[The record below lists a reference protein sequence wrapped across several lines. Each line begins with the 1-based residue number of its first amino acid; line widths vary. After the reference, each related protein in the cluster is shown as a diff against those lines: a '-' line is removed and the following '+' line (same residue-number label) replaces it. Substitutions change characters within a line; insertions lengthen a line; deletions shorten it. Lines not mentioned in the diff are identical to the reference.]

1 MPPESGLLQI
11 GCKLEKWQWRH
22 NFSKWRHRQIFLTLF
37 CLFCFMS
44 ISLLVLELWPFP
56 FIRDW
61 PEIRKSEICPS
72 EFCPISR
79 NWSELGIPNLARA
92 SLIKCY
98 ELLQNARVTVFTVS
112 ELLREYQQDNLSNF
126 TFPPPPKLGL
136 SHGICTLT
144 S

>member
-1 MPPESGLLQI
+1 MAMTSQFFEMTSSSNFFDVVLLVLSSLVTGQ
-11 GCKLEKWQWRH
+11 
-22 NFSKWRHRQIFLTLF
+22 S
-37 CLFCFMS
+37 FMS

-98 ELLQNARVTVFTVS
+98 EMLQNARVTAFTVS

-126 TFPPPPKLGL
+126 TFAPPPKLGL